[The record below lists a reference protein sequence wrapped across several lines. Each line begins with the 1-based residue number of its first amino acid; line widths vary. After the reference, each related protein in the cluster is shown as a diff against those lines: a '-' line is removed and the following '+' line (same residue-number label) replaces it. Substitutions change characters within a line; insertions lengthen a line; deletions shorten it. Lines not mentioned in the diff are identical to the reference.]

1 MDTGCQD
8 ISMVTTRGQDNI
20 DRGASSSQSVNPVEQ
35 LASLIQNIL
44 EQRTRQEN
52 QPNPPPPPPQPRQD
66 ASESA
71 GERFRKLQPPTFDG
85 GVDPIQAEQWI
96 RTTERMLAYAKVP
109 DADKVPCASFMLRH
123 HTEYWWDTM
132 STIHDVTVMT

>member
-20 DRGASSSQSVNPVEQ
+20 DRDASSSQSVNPVEQ

-44 EQRTRQEN
+44 EQRMRQEN

-71 GERFRKLQPPTFDG
+71 GERFRKLQPPTFDS
-85 GVDPIQAEQWI
+85 GVDPI
-96 RTTERMLAYAKVP
+96 
-109 DADKVPCASFMLRH
+109 
-123 HTEYWWDTM
+123 
-132 STIHDVTVMT
+132 